1 MSPDFDRNI
10 SAYFIHLFM
19 LHSIRFI
26 LTLKYLAQQQTL
38 RLNGTF
44 EEG

>member
-10 SAYFIHLFM
+10 SASFIQLLI

-38 RLNGTF
+38 KLHCTL